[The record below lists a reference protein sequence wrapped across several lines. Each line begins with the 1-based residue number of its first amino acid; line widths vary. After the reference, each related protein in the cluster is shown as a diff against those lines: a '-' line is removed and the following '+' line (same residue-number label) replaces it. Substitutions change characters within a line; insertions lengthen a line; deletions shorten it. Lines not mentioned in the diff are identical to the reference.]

1 MDFFY
6 GFRLVLIQFIYF
18 VVVLLALVLL
28 SSIFIAHILQIISRI
43 DEPIAM
49 SKKIKSCK
57 KTNHQL
63 TNYNFY
69 DAKKKE
75 IPNKRSC
82 ELFFSPHRKY
92 WTNAIRHWKIWTVVT
107 KKKTY
112 LLLPMSYLFQ
122 AKWFIN
128 GWGRM
133 SGISFLV
140 CIQWRENENKTRD
153 KMEIKYLKNVE
164 FLAWYF
170 RYNSNKFSGSQE
182 NKLIL
187 PLWI

>member
-69 DAKKKE
+69 DAKKKKSQTKE
-75 IPNKRSC
+75 VANC
-82 ELFFSPHRKY
+82 FFLRIENIGRMPFVIGKFEQSLQ
-92 WTNAIRHWKIWTVVT
+92 
-107 KKKTY
+107 KKKLIY
-112 LLLPMSYLFQ
+112 CFRWAICFKRNGLLMDEAECLGFRFLFAFNGEKMKTKQ
-122 AKWFIN
+122 GIKW
-128 GWGRM
+128 
-133 SGISFLV
+133 
-140 CIQWRENENKTRD
+140 K
-153 KMEIKYLKNVE
+153 
-164 FLAWYF
+164 
-170 RYNSNKFSGSQE
+170 
-182 NKLIL
+182 
-187 PLWI
+187 